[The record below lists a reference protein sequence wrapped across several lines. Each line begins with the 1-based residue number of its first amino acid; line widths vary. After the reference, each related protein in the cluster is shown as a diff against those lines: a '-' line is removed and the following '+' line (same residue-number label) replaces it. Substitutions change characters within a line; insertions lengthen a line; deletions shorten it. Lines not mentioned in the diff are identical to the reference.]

1 MKKLSVAFLLFFAC
15 STLRASVPDSAQQLD
30 GVAAQVSDSIILFS
44 EVEAYA
50 YLKGQQ
56 MRIQNPSPEQMDQ
69 LRKEALEELIDGKVL
84 LVKAERD
91 TNITV
96 SISEVQAG
104 VENRIEMMLRQNRIT
119 PEQLEQI
126 LREQQGI
133 SLTKFKS
140 ELRTQIRQELM
151 KQKVQQMYA
160 SPNTITKKDIRG
172 FYHQYKDSL
181 PAAGESIRLSKIS
194 MRCDPSTQIRQKA
207 YSGIKAIKEKLDNG
221 ADFEE
226 TAKQFSDG
234 PNAENGGDLGF
245 ISKGTLG
252 LLEFEEKVFSMDVGQ
267 ISEPFETRLG
277 FHIVTIEAKKNGRSH
292 VRQIL
297 VEVSPDEAC
306 YSEAR
311 TSLDS
316 VKANA
321 KTEEEFAQAARSLSD
336 DPVSKRLGGKMKW
349 QTLATLSSTAAKAVT
364 SLEVGEIS
372 SLVQEGNA
380 LTVYRVDDKQQ
391 SRPLTLEEDWNEIAQ
406 IAERV
411 LAQQKL
417 RDLVRKWRQETFIEV
432 NL

>member
-1 MKKLSVAFLLFFAC
+1 MKKISIAVFLLFAG
-15 STLRASVPDSAQQLD
+15 STLRASVPDSAQHLD
-30 GVAAQVSDSIILFS
+30 GIAAVVSDSIILFS

-56 MRIQNPSPEQMDQ
+56 MRIQDPGPAEMER
-69 LRKEALEELIDGKVL
+69 LRYEALEELIDGKVL
-84 LVKAERD
+84 LVQAERD

-119 PEQLEQI
+119 QEQLEQI

-151 KQKVQQMYA
+151 KQKVQQLYA
-160 SPNTITKKDIRG
+160 SPSTITKKEIRH
-172 FYHQYKDSL
+172 FYNEYKDSL
-181 PAAGESIRLSKIS
+181 PAAGESIRLSKIT

-207 YSGIKAIKEKLDNG
+207 YDKIKAIKEKLDNG
-221 ADFEE
+221 ADFTE

-277 FHIVTIEAKKNGRSH
+277 FHVVTVEEKKNGRSH
-292 VRQIL
+292 VRQIF
-297 VEVSPDEAC
+297 VEVTPDEEC
-306 YSEAR
+306 YTEAR

-316 VKANA
+316 VKSNSNSQ
-321 KTEEEFAQAARSLSD
+321 EEFAQAARSLSD
-336 DPVSKRLGGKMKW
+336 DPVSRRLGGKMKW
-349 QTLATLSSTAAKAVT
+349 QTVATLSPSTAKAVNG
-364 SLEVGEIS
+364 LEVGDIS
-372 SLVQEGNA
+372 SIVQEGNA
-380 LTVYRVDDKQQ
+380 LTIYRIDDQQ
-391 SRPLTLEEDWNEIAQ
+391 ESRPLTLEEDWNEIAQ

-417 RDLVRKWRQETFIEV
+417 RDLVKKWRQETFIKI

>member
-1 MKKLSVAFLLFFAC
+1 MKKISIAVLLLIAG
-15 STLRASVPDSAQQLD
+15 STVRASVPDSAQHLD
-30 GVAAQVSDSIILFS
+30 GIAAVVSDSIILFS

-56 MRIQNPSPEQMDQ
+56 MRIQDPDPEQMER
-69 LRKEALEELIDGKVL
+69 LRNEALEELIDGKVL
-84 LVKAERD
+84 LVQAERD

-119 PEQLEQI
+119 QEQLEQV

-151 KQKVQQMYA
+151 KQKVQQLYA
-160 SPNTITKKDIRG
+160 SPSTITKKEIRD
-172 FYHQYKDSL
+172 FYNEYKDSL
-181 PAAGESIRLSKIS
+181 PAAGESIRLSKIT

-207 YSGIKAIKEKLDNG
+207 YDRIKAIKGKLDNG
-221 ADFEE
+221 ADFTE
-226 TAKQFSDG
+226 TAKQFSEG

-277 FHIVTIEAKKNGRSH
+277 FHVVTVEEKKNGRSH

-306 YSEAR
+306 YSKAR

-316 VKANA
+316 VKTSSTSQ
-321 KTEEEFAQAARSLSD
+321 KEFAQAARSLSD
-336 DPVSKRLGGKMKW
+336 DPVSRRLGGKMKW
-349 QTLATLSSTAAKAVT
+349 KTVATLSPSTAKAVT
-364 SLEVGEIS
+364 GLEVGDIS
-372 SLVQEGNA
+372 SIVQEGNA
-380 LTVYRVDDKQQ
+380 LTIYRVDDKKE

-406 IAERV
+406 IAQRV

-417 RDLVRKWRQETFIEV
+417 RDLVKKWRQETFIKI

>member
-1 MKKLSVAFLLFFAC
+1 MKKLSVVLLLLFAG
-15 STLRASVPDSAQQLD
+15 STVRASVPDSAQHLD
-30 GVAAQVSDSIILFS
+30 GIAAVVSDSIILFS

-56 MRIQNPSPEQMDQ
+56 MRIQNPGPDEIEL

-96 SISEVQAG
+96 SVSEVQAG

-119 PEQLEQI
+119 LEQLEQI

-151 KQKVQQMYA
+151 KQKVQQLYA
-160 SPNTITKKDIRG
+160 SPSTITKKDIQT
-172 FYHQYKDSL
+172 FYRQYKDSL
-181 PAAGESIRLSKIS
+181 PAAGESIRLSKITI
-194 MRCDPSTQIRQKA
+194 RCDPSTEIRQKA
-207 YSGIKAIKEKLDNG
+207 YNEIKAIKEKLDNG
-221 ADFEE
+221 ADFAE
-226 TAKQFSDG
+226 TARQFSDG

-245 ISKGTLG
+245 VSKGTLG

-277 FHIVTIEAKKNGRSH
+277 FHVVTVEAKKDGRSH
-292 VRQIL
+292 ARQIL

-306 YSEAR
+306 YSNAR

-316 VKANA
+316 VMANA
-321 KTEEEFAQAARSLSD
+321 ASEDAFANAARSLSD

-349 QTLATLSSTAAKAVT
+349 QTVATLSPTTAKAVRG
-364 SLEVGEIS
+364 LEVGDLS
-372 SLVQEGNA
+372 SIIQDGNA
-380 LTVYRVDDKQQ
+380 LTIYRVDDKQQ

-417 RDLVRKWRQETFIEV
+417 RDLVKKWRQETFIEI